1 MIRWGAARQSL
12 TQAPREPKLPMS
24 SITSP
29 PAVRNSR
36 TRMKVA
42 VALLATVLLGAGG
55 YGVNLALRHIEQL
68 NDEIDGLEVAV
79 RQRTEDTAAARR
91 RAAAAEE
98 SARDATISSERA
110 AEDAELARL
119 EAANAG
125 QRASVADQRAADAER
140 ASLDAQT
147 EARLA
152 REEAEETRRVAAEEM
167 NRLNEALGRIADT
180 RRTALGLVMSLD
192 EAYLKFDFDQAVL
205 RPESREI
212 LSRIA
217 GILFTAD
224 DFAVTVSGHTDARG
238 AETYNQRLSERRA
251 RSVADYLIEAGLP
264 AELFTVE
271 GLGKSQLLD
280 SGRTEDAHAR
290 NRRVELGIVNVR
302 LLNPSSTSLPQ

>member
-1 MIRWGAARQSL
+1 
-12 TQAPREPKLPMS
+12 MS
-24 SITSP
+24 SITPP
-29 PAVRNSR
+29 PAVQNSR
-36 TRMKVA
+36 AGIRVA
-42 VALLATVLLGAGG
+42 VALLVTVLLGAGS

-68 NDEIDGLEVAV
+68 NNEIDGLEVTV

-91 RAAAAEE
+91 RAETAEQ
-98 SARDATISSERA
+98 SARNATMSSERA

-119 EAANAG
+119 EAADAG

-152 REEAEETRRVAAEEM
+152 REEAEEMRRVAAAEM

-224 DFAVTVSGHTDARG
+224 DFAITVSGHTDIRG
-238 AETYNQRLSERRA
+238 TVAYNRRLSEHRA
-251 RSVADYLIEAGLP
+251 QSVANYLIEAGLP

-280 SGRTEDAHAR
+280 SGLTENAHAK

-302 LLNPSSTSLPQ
+302 LLNPSIASLPQ

>member
-1 MIRWGAARQSL
+1 MIYGGVASQSL
-12 TQAPREPKLPMS
+12 TQTPQEPKLSMS
-24 SITSP
+24 STTSP

-36 TRMKVA
+36 TGMKVPI
-42 VALLATVLLGAGG
+42 ALLAAVLLGAGS

-68 NDEIDGLEVAV
+68 NEKIDGLEVTIQ
-79 RQRTEDTAAARR
+79 QRTEDTVAARR
-91 RAAAAEE
+91 RAEAAEQA
-98 SARDATISSERA
+98 ARNATISSERA
-110 AEDAELARL
+110 EEDAELARL

-125 QRASVADQRAADAER
+125 QRASVADQQAADAER
-140 ASLDAQT
+140 ASLEAQS

-152 REEAEETRRVAAEEM
+152 REEAEETRRVAAAEM
-167 NRLNEALGRIADT
+167 NRLAEALGRIADT

-224 DFAVTVSGHTDARG
+224 DFAITISGHTDARG
-238 AETYNQRLSERRA
+238 AEAYNQRLSEHRA
-251 RSVADYLIEAGLP
+251 QSVAAYLIEAGLP

-280 SGRTEDAHAR
+280 SGSTEDAHAR

-302 LLNPSSTSLPQ
+302 LLNPSLASLPE

>member
-1 MIRWGAARQSL
+1 M
-12 TQAPREPKLPMS
+12 
-24 SITSP
+24 
-29 PAVRNSR
+29 
-36 TRMKVA
+36 
-42 VALLATVLLGAGG
+42 
-55 YGVNLALRHIEQL
+55 NLALRHIEQL
-68 NDEIDGLEVAV
+68 NNEIDGLEVAV
-79 RQRTEDTAAARR
+79 RQRTEDTAAARQ
-91 RAAAAEE
+91 RAEAAEQ
-98 SARDATISSERA
+98 SARNATISSERA
-110 AEDAELARL
+110 TEDAELARL
-119 EAANAG
+119 EAADAG
-125 QRASVADQRAADAER
+125 QRAFVADQRAADAER

-152 REEAEETRRVAAEEM
+152 REEAEEMRRVAAAEM

-224 DFAVTVSGHTDARG
+224 DFAITVSGHTDIRG
-238 AETYNQRLSERRA
+238 TAAYNRRLSEHRA
-251 RSVADYLIEAGLP
+251 QSVADYLIEAGLP

-280 SGRTEDAHAR
+280 SGLTENAHAK

-302 LLNPSSTSLPQ
+302 LLNPSIASLPR

>member
-1 MIRWGAARQSL
+1 MIYGGVASQSL
-12 TQAPREPKLPMS
+12 TQTPQEPKLSMS
-24 SITSP
+24 STTSP

-36 TRMKVA
+36 TGMKVTI
-42 VALLATVLLGAGG
+42 ALLAAVLLGAGS

-68 NDEIDGLEVAV
+68 NEKIDGLEVTIQ
-79 RQRTEDTAAARR
+79 QRTEDTVAARR
-91 RAAAAEE
+91 RAEAAEQA
-98 SARDATISSERA
+98 ARNATISSERA
-110 AEDAELARL
+110 EEDAELARL

-125 QRASVADQRAADAER
+125 QRASVADQQAA
-140 ASLDAQT
+140 
-147 EARLA
+147 ARLA
-152 REEAEETRRVAAEEM
+152 REEAEETRRVAAAEM
-167 NRLNEALGRIADT
+167 NRLAEALGRIADT

-224 DFAVTVSGHTDARG
+224 DFAITISGHTDARG
-238 AETYNQRLSERRA
+238 AEAYNQRLSEHRA
-251 RSVADYLIEAGLP
+251 QSVAAYLIEAGLP

-280 SGRTEDAHAR
+280 SGSTEDAHAR

-302 LLNPSSTSLPQ
+302 LLNPSLASLPE